1 MENIEVDG
9 TPFSIHM
16 DRAVKIKCMQSKRD
30 RVKYDAF
37 PEFYANTIYP
47 NDDVLAARRLHTF
60 QEQLDAASR
69 MKEAGNEAF
78 RNGCFHDAVTKYG
91 MAVSVFRYLEIT
103 NPEWKSQGIIEDRF
117 IQEIEYEC
125 NDEAE
130 CHNLNQL
137 LSNCYTN
144 IALASCKLK
153 DYPLAMQACDYAISV
168 NGRNDKAY
176 FSRARARLSLK
187 RSGLVDQQLARSDLL
202 MASKLN
208 PENSEAKVKLAMVSR
223 VIRMQKMNDEN
234 IYKGLFDRVEI
245 YDHQELHQSKEERRE
260 CTVKSMLDSK
270 QRDILMGRQLAQLY
284 NERGMYKEQERI
296 EQSIENEIESME
308 TLNFRNPSPK
318 MILEAESMGINL
330 NDPQTI
336 ELLERMKDGDRD
348 RKRDFRVKSEE
359 TKMCSTSAFV
369 HNFKAVEQK
378 LFTILSVTFIA
389 VWILSSVL
397 KLS

>member
-1 MENIEVDG
+1 MDG
-9 TPFSIHM
+9 TPFSTLM
-16 DRAVKIKCMQSKRD
+16 DRAVKIKCLQSKRD
-30 RVKYDAF
+30 RIKYDAF
-37 PEFYANTIYP
+37 PAFYANTIYP

-60 QEQLDAASR
+60 PKRLDAAYR

-91 MAVSVFRYLEIT
+91 MAISVFRYLEIT

-117 IQEIEYEC
+117 VREIEYEC
-125 NDEAE
+125 NDETE

-144 IALASCKLK
+144 IALSSCKLK
-153 DYPLAMQACDYAISV
+153 DYPLAIQACDYATLV

-176 FSRARARLSLK
+176 FLRAQARLSPK
-187 RSGLVDQQLARSDLL
+187 SSGLVDQQLARLDLL
-202 MASKLN
+202 MALKLN

-223 VIRMQKMNDEN
+223 VMRMQKMNDEN

-245 YDHQELHQSKEERRE
+245 YDHRELHQHQSKEERRE
-260 CTVKSMLDSK
+260 CTVKSTLDSK

-284 NERGMYKEQERI
+284 NEQGMYKEQERI
-296 EQSIENEIESME
+296 EQSIQNEIESME

-348 RKRDFRVKSEE
+348 MTRDKSEE
-359 TKMCSTSAFV
+359 ANMCSSSAFM
-369 HNFKAVEQK
+369 HRFKAVEQK
-378 LFTILSVTFIA
+378 FFAILSGTFIA
-389 VWILSSVL
+389 VCIVVYLH
-397 KLS
+397 